1 MNGHINFI
9 KYKSFVIVA
18 LCLAFSTAAFAAVEK
33 NHQLVAQNL
42 SQKLQDD
49 LANQNVT
56 VELKKVKEY
65 KVSKSE
71 IGLTGDAVCVLTD
84 DNRQLP
90 IRFDVKVKTAD
101 QKVSE
106 VKYDFVEANSDST
119 ANEEILMKELMTR
132 ISRDY
137 KTENIVIAI
146 DSVENVEAAGG
157 KKFLGAGEVRVGDL
171 IWNRIKFDVVL
182 DAYTQKASKIVYKIE
197 K

>member
-9 KYKSFVIVA
+9 KYKSFVVVA

-106 VKYDFVEANSDST
+106 VKYDFVESDYNPT